1 VVYFGFS
8 LEPLF
13 ILGAMLV
20 VLAMF
25 LYGDA
30 FPSCKTATTEADAG
44 ALPHHNAEASAPLI
58 DDTSKD

>member
-1 VVYFGFS
+1 
-8 LEPLF
+8 
-13 ILGAMLV
+13 MLV